1 MSRHFNTRSKFIA
14 AVAAAAGAVALVPS
28 VASANTWF
36 GSSLDHEPAN
46 AGSSCNPDDSV
57 PPPMCTHIGSF
68 YPGTSGHVKSP
79 VNGTIVA
86 FRVFAQGPTTM
97 TFKLVRVRNVSAD
110 HEHGQARV
118 VAKGRTVQVQ
128 GPTQAQQDDGTFQ
141 IERFPVHLKVHKG
154 DEIAIDTT
162 SNTAEYC
169 SDGTPGQLTFTPS
182 LGMRNSFRSST
193 SVDTCLMLVQA
204 VARAGH

>member
-14 AVAAAAGAVALVPS
+14 AAAAAASAAALVPS

-36 GSSLDHEPAN
+36 GSSLNHEPAN

-68 YPGTSGHVKSP
+68 YPGTSGRVKSP

-86 FRVFAQGPTTM
+86 FRVYAQGPTTM
-97 TFKLVRVRNVSAD
+97 TFKLVKVRNMSAN
-110 HEHGQARV
+110 HELGKARTI
-118 VAKGRTVQVQ
+118 ARGRTVQVQ
-128 GPTQAQQDDGTFQ
+128 GPTQAQQDDGTYQ
-141 IERFPVHLKVHKG
+141 IERFSAHLKVHKG
-154 DEIAIDTT
+154 DEIAVDTT

-169 SDGTPGQLTFTPS
+169 SDGTPGQLTFTPF
-182 LGMRNSFRSST
+182 LARGNGFRSST
-193 SVDTCLMLVQA
+193 GVDTCLMLVQA
-204 VARAGH
+204 VVRAGH

>member
-1 MSRHFNTRSKFIA
+1 MSSRFNIRSKFIA
-14 AVAAAAGAVALVPS
+14 AAAVAAGAIALVPS

-36 GSSLDHEPAN
+36 GSSLDHSPAN
-46 AGSSCNPDDSV
+46 AGSSCSNDDSV

-68 YPGTSGHVKSP
+68 YPGFSGRAKSP

-86 FRVFAQGPTTM
+86 FKVRAQGPTTM
-97 TFKLVRVRNVSAD
+97 TFRVVRVRNMSSD
-110 HEHGQARV
+110 NSHGQARA

-128 GPTQAQQDDGTFQ
+128 GPSQDQADNG
-141 IERFPVHLKVHKG
+141 IYPVERFSAHLKVHKG

-169 SDGTPGQLTFTPS
+169 SDGTPGQLTFTPFLALS
-182 LGMRNSFRSST
+182 HSFRSST
-193 SVDTCLMLVQA
+193 GVDDCLMLVQA
-204 VARAGH
+204 VVKPN